1 MGISLVL
8 LYSKLFLSL
17 GLILLMWKMG
27 VVLPEK
33 WDGGGRDGMRKSPL
47 GSCCPPPPTGSQVC
61 CGSGGGPGH
70 RCGFFQVREV
80 SLHAAPSCV
89 ASVHDWVSRE
99 EGNEGSWKTFQ
110 RKQAP
115 KWGKSLSKGGLVGVG
130 AGVESRKDE
139 WRQWGSGGRRHDS
152 GVPSPVL
159 PASLCDWVCPCP
171 SLNPW
176 TLPLSFLSQSIHLLE
191 EDDSLYCISAW
202 NDQVG

>member
-1 MGISLVL
+1 MLSPTPYRKPSLLWFWRRTWTSLWIFSGEGSVPPCS
-8 LYSKLFLSL
+8 SKL
-17 GLILLMWKMG
+17 
-27 VVLPEK
+27 
-33 WDGGGRDGMRKSPL
+33 RR
-47 GSCCPPPPTGSQVC
+47 
-61 CGSGGGPGH
+61 
-70 RCGFFQVREV
+70 
-80 SLHAAPSCV
+80 

-99 EGNEGSWKTFQ
+99 EGNEGSWKAFQ

-115 KWGKSLSKGGLVGVG
+115 KWGKSLSKDRLVGIG